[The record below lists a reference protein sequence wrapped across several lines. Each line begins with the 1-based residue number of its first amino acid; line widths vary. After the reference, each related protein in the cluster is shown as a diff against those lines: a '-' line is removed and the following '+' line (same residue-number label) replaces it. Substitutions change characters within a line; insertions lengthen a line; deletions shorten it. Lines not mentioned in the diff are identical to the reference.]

1 MNHYSD
7 LPRWFTESYLNE
19 LVAVDIGIKKVA
31 RQFVPAKFV
40 SRYSDILN
48 KNGFEFVL
56 LDDKNYFYVSRTKEL
71 AKKAMHYEINII
83 KFYNKQL
90 DFDLFCNYVRN
101 LGALLGF
108 PDCCVEFYLSCWLEQ
123 GTNILE
129 RTEPEP
135 NYISYSYR
143 NTGNLAKI
151 DFRMN
156 NLFFYRIIPF
166 FPCSYECHAAMQYA
180 AKVFEKVPAEQK
192 ELACQNLSGDFLVID
207 EFNLIGFESRY
218 RFRENCIDYD
228 PEGVRFFN
236 NRKCLFES
244 AKKGNKIEFT
254 DNRIRIFG
262 KNGEKISEIFKPVY
276 LLRFY

>member
-1 MNHYSD
+1 
-7 LPRWFTESYLNE
+7 
-19 LVAVDIGIKKVA
+19 
-31 RQFVPAKFV
+31 
-40 SRYSDILN
+40 
-48 KNGFEFVL
+48 GFEFVL

-71 AKKAMHYEINII
+71 AKKAMYYELNII
-83 KFYNKQL
+83 KFYNSKI
-90 DFDLFCNYVRN
+90 DFEFFCNDVRN

-135 NYISYSYR
+135 NYIHYSHR
-143 NTGNLAKI
+143 NTGNPAKI

-156 NLFFYRIIPF
+156 NLFIYRTMPF
-166 FPCSYECHAAMQYA
+166 FPCSYECPAAMQFA
-180 AKVFEKVPAEQK
+180 AKVFEKLPAKQK
-192 ELACQNLSGDFLVID
+192 ELTRQSLTGDFLVID
-207 EFNLIGFESRY
+207 EYNLIGFESRY
-218 RFRENCIDYD
+218 RFRENCIDYN

-236 NRKCLFES
+236 KNGSLFEP
-244 AKKGNKIEFT
+244 AKKGNKIEFN

-262 KNGEKISEIFKPVY
+262 ENGEKISEIFKHSY

>member
-1 MNHYSD
+1 MNHYPD
-7 LPRWFTESYLNE
+7 LPEWFTESYLNE

-31 RQFVPAKFV
+31 RQFVPVEFV
-40 SRYSDILN
+40 SRYSGILN

-56 LDDKNYFYVSRTKEL
+56 LDDKNYFYVSLTKEL

-83 KFYNKQL
+83 KFYNKQR
-90 DFDLFCNYVRN
+90 DFDFFCKYVRK
-101 LGALLGF
+101 LGVVLGF

-135 NYISYSYR
+135 NYIPYSYR
-143 NTGNLAKI
+143 NTDNPAKI

-156 NLFFYRIIPF
+156 NLFIYRTMPF
-166 FPCSYECHAAMQYA
+166 FPCSYECHTAMQFA
-180 AKVFEKVPAEQK
+180 AKVFEKLPAKQK
-192 ELACQNLSGDFLVID
+192 EITRQSLTGDFLAID
-207 EFNLIGFESRY
+207 ELHLIGFESRY
-218 RFRENCIDYD
+218 RFRGNCIDYD
-228 PEGVRFFN
+228 PKGVRCSN
-236 NRKCLFES
+236 NKGCLFEP
-244 AKKGNKIEFT
+244 AKQGNKIEFN

-262 KNGEKISEIFKPVY
+262 KNGEKISEIFKPAY